1 MSRRDNPVVALVG
14 CGQMGGALARGWAE
28 AIKLGGGLTL
38 YVIEPNF
45 DSALG
50 EALEAAGAVLNPEAP
65 QPVDVLVFAVKPNQ
79 FPAAAQAAQAF
90 FGPETLVVSV
100 MAGVTLH
107 GLNRVLGSGR
117 VIRAMPNTPG
127 QIGQGVTAY
136 VPGPGVNEDDRILAE
151 QLLAPLGPVERMD
164 AERQMDV
171 VTAVSGSGP
180 AYVFLLAEA
189 LAAAAELEGLPKD
202 VADRLARQTV
212 AGAGALM
219 LQTGQTPSALRK
231 AVTSPGGTTQAA
243 LDVLTGV
250 DGLGPLVRRAI
261 VAAAERSRQLGRDDQ
276 KG

>member
-1 MSRRDNPVVALVG
+1 
-14 CGQMGGALARGWAE
+14 
-28 AIKLGGGLTL
+28 
-38 YVIEPNF
+38 
-45 DSALG
+45 
-50 EALEAAGAVLNPEAP
+50 
-65 QPVDVLVFAVKPNQ
+65 
-79 FPAAAQAAQAF
+79 
-90 FGPETLVVSV
+90 
-100 MAGVTLH
+100 
-107 GLNRVLGSGR
+107 
-117 VIRAMPNTPG
+117 
-127 QIGQGVTAY
+127 
-136 VPGPGVNEDDRILAE
+136 
-151 QLLAPLGPVERMD
+151 
-164 AERQMDV
+164 MDV